1 MATQKLYI
9 AKLETGEEI
18 GPVEQ
23 EALVKLAENGT
34 ITATTMVRSKLIPEW
49 NKAGSVDFLKAII
62 FRQQQEN
69 LKQQALNKSAWQRL
83 VERVTLTAPQAVVNS
98 AGGLVQTRPEAL
110 PKASPLS
117 RILAGLTDA
126 IILALCLAGIFYGGA
141 QLLAQG
147 VLDDSNAVPLTLC
160 AMLAFYLLYFTLQIG
175 LGSNQTIGQRIW
187 GVQLIRQDGK
197 PFWMARAYFF
207 ALLLL
212 PLGVFSP
219 IFMLLNLRSYPE
231 VLTRTRLAKVLAKK
245 GH

>member
-1 MATQKLYI
+1 
-9 AKLETGEEI
+9 
-18 GPVEQ
+18 
-23 EALVKLAENGT
+23 
-34 ITATTMVRSKLIPEW
+34 
-49 NKAGSVDFLKAII
+49 
-62 FRQQQEN
+62 
-69 LKQQALNKSAWQRL
+69 
-83 VERVTLTAPQAVVNS
+83 
-98 AGGLVQTRPEAL
+98 
-110 PKASPLS
+110 
-117 RILAGLTDA
+117 
-126 IILALCLAGIFYGGA
+126 
-141 QLLAQG
+141 
-147 VLDDSNAVPLTLC
+147 
-160 AMLAFYLLYFTLQIG
+160 MLAFYLLYFTLQIG